1 MLNSIQFHVSCMSVR
16 VDVCLSLHMCLLV
29 LSLATRHFDL
39 GGRVSGTTC
48 ATSQPSILTCS
59 YRNACAHV

>member
-16 VDVCLSLHMCLLV
+16 VNVCLSLHVRLHV
-29 LSLATRHFDL
+29 LSLATRHFDF